1 MDVAFTTTTDGKL
14 TFSRDSAGDVQL
26 DDRAAYGVMA
36 TLIAEKGSYSWDGTV
51 GTYLH
56 RLTKDGRLTGTKL
69 SAAASDALD
78 QARQEFGVTPIE
90 ATPARAA
97 SGKWSILLRW
107 RSVGGTVAT
116 ATKGL

>member
-1 MDVAFTTTTDGKL
+1 MDVAFTTTADGKL
-14 TFSRDSAGDVQL
+14 TFSRDATGDVQL
-26 DDRAAYGVMA
+26 DDRATYGVMA
-36 TLIAEKGSYSWDGTV
+36 TLIAEKGAYAWDGTV

-69 SAAASDALD
+69 SAAATDALY

-107 RSVGGTVAT
+107 RSVGGSVAT